1 MTEQAF
7 EAAKYSTFQTKL
19 GTRGD
24 FLDQGA
30 KLQSIK
36 SGSGPAQF
44 FFNYYL
50 PFIQTP
56 TNVAGFVLER
66 FPIAN
71 LALKSYRN
79 DLFGEI
85 KY

>member
-1 MTEQAF
+1 MEQNSS
-7 EAAKYSTFQTKL
+7 Y
-19 GTRGD
+19 
-24 FLDQGA
+24 
-30 KLQSIK
+30 K

-44 FFNYYL
+44 FLIVL

-71 LALKSYRN
+71 LALKNTETIIGDNKVLQDQAKQR
-79 DLFGEI
+79 
-85 KY
+85 